1 MSLDAI
7 VIIGLFVACFMFFYF
22 KGKHKLTKNIK
33 EGHDFLQSNQKDPE
47 VSTTSSGLQY
57 RVLEKSE
64 QLEQT
69 ETPESN
75 LTPNLDSTVTVH
87 YHGTLINGTVFDS
100 SVNRGQS
107 ISFKLGNVITG
118 WKEGLLLMQK
128 GDKYRFFIP
137 HDLAYGDRKAG
148 AIEPGS
154 TLVFDV
160 TLIDFY

>member
-7 VIIGLFVACFMFFYF
+7 VIIGLFVTCFMFFYF
-22 KGKHKLTKNIK
+22 KGKNNLAKNIK
-33 EGHDFLQSNQKDPE
+33 EGHDFLQTNQIVPE

-57 RVLEKSE
+57 LVLEKSE

-69 ETPESN
+69 ETSESD
-75 LTPNLDSTVTVH
+75 LMPKLESTVTVH

-100 SVNRGQS
+100 SVDRGQP
-107 ISFKLGNVITG
+107 ISFKVGNVITG
-118 WKEGLLLMQK
+118 WKEGLLLMNK
-128 GDKYRFFIP
+128 GNKYRFFIP
-137 HDLAYGDRKAG
+137 HHLAYGDRKAG

-154 TLVFDV
+154 TLIFDV